1 MKESGEWVGRES
13 IERKMTFSQ
22 FIDGIIC
29 ERYYTFL
36 IARIITP
43 ITKLT
48 IADIKKGTV
57 DPNLSHKNPAVNE
70 PTIIAKLES
79 IVSSPIAEPRL
90 SSGTKSETHAL
101 EIPSVAAE

>member
-1 MKESGEWVGRES
+1 LDERGEWVAREN
-13 IERKMTFSQ
+13 IDRKMTSSQ

-48 IADIKKGTV
+48 TADNKNGTV
-57 DPNLSHKNPAVNE
+57 EPN
-70 PTIIAKLES
+70 
-79 IVSSPIAEPRL
+79 
-90 SSGTKSETHAL
+90 
-101 EIPSVAAE
+101 